1 MAQGNYESGFSLGY
15 KASKPIGIE
24 ELGQRALSISEE
36 VKNQERIGK
45 ERQEAFDKARQEFK
59 DKQIEENKSF
69 IYEDQFVETGLE
81 DFDAAGELLRKSV
94 KDSFETNMFA
104 YNSGA
109 ISENE
114 AKRRNAVTV
123 GHVKEMAGVYDKA
136 KASLEMYEK
145 LEDEGKGSAA
155 NDIKRQAL
163 EDFFKNFR
171 VSPGEVG
178 LDMYTVTVENGVKK
192 VVKLPAKQFN
202 DLFNFGQGV
211 DLENDLKSIVKEVGS
226 DTYIKGN
233 TKIQSWLKDEGKLDQ
248 ATTLRFDA
256 IVEGYSDN
264 QIIDAAKKLKTT
276 SSGEIS
282 VEKLNDEDLLSKL
295 KTEVKQGMIDTVKEE
310 LKLKQSS
317 IPFIPT
323 VEKDTPTQKVEKD
336 IASAVYSNV
345 YSLFSKDPEVVDSA
359 LQNLES
365 SNKDIKK
372 IFRTG
377 KDKITIQYKDPER
390 SDSVVSLS
398 DEDEKGFNI
407 NRSALSLTTEILSN
421 SMKNSIDIS
430 QKAQNQFNSKNGI
443 PDENYTPDFND
454 FGDVELDKSVLE
466 LKGTV
471 HKTLTLDS
479 LLDSESLI
487 KYEDAVKTFLASNKV
502 PLSNIRIERISPSGF
517 GSRLFSSIV
526 KGSVNDLLSPTGDA
540 LNIEILGNNG
550 EIVKKYSILPDQN
563 LQEKINTLQTIA
575 KDVKKSGFGIKE
587 STSNQSQQNTLLDN
601 ETEQGVLD

>member
-36 VKNQERIGK
+36 VKNQEKIGK
-45 ERQEAFDKARQEFK
+45 ERQDAFDKARQEFK

-123 GHVKEMAGVYDKA
+123 GNVKEMAGVYDKA
-136 KASLEMYEK
+136 KASLEIYEK

-282 VEKLNDEDLLSKL
+282 VEKLNNEDLLSRL

-317 IPFIPT
+317 IPFIQ
-323 VEKDTPTQKVEKD
+323 KIDTPSSTESERQS
-336 IASAVYSNV
+336 ASQSYEVYSNV
-345 YSLFSKDPEVVDSA
+345 RSLFNEDPEISNAA
-359 LQNLES
+359 LQNLQNS
-365 SNKDIKK
+365 SDKIRQ
-372 IFRTG
+372 IFRSG
-377 KDKITIQYKDPER
+377 KDKITVQYIDDKRPDT
-390 SDSVVSLS
+390 VISLPYS
-398 DEDEKGFNI
+398 EEKGFNVEDA
-407 NRSALSLTTEILSN
+407 ALSTTAEILSN
-421 SMKNSIDIS
+421 SSENSLDIS
-430 QKAQNQFNSKNGI
+430 KKAQNRYNQKNGI
-443 PDENYTPDFND
+443 DQKTFVPEFND
-454 FGDVELDKSVLE
+454 FGSASLRKGVDD
-466 LKGTV
+466 LKVKGGDYDGF
-471 HKTLTLDS
+471 TLS
-479 LLDSESLI
+479 ELLDSDKPD
-487 KYEDAVKTFLASNKV
+487 KYEQSIITLFEENGLSTSDLLIRKEFPFFGDNFIEIDV
-502 PLSNIRIERISPSGF
+502 LSNGE
-517 GSRLFSSIV
+517 V
-526 KGSVNDLLSPTGDA
+526 
-540 LNIEILGNNG
+540 LNTMVITENT
-550 EIVKKYSILPDQN
+550 SLPD
-563 LQEKINTLQTIA
+563 KIKIIEDLA
-575 KDVKKSGFGIKE
+575 KAMKKGGFSEPENK
-587 STSNQSQQNTLLDN
+587 QK
-601 ETEQGVLD
+601 GVLD